1 MNNSKNSSKICVI
14 LWELLIFFNYLTL
27 DIQVYYSSSNLICE
41 LTREEKKKTL
51 ALKKKSF
58 HTGRKEEN

>member
-1 MNNSKNSSKICVI
+1 MCH
-14 LWELLIFFNYLTL
+14 LWELLLFFNYVTL
-27 DIQVYYSSSNLICE
+27 YIQVYYSSSNLICE